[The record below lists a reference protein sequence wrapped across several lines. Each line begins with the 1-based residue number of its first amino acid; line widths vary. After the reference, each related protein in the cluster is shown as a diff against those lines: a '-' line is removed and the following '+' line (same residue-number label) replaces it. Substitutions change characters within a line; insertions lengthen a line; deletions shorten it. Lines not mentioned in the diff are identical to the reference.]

1 MIPVDQINTT
11 AGTQTRINID
21 ELVVAEYAER
31 MQEGDIFPPV
41 VVFHDGNGYYL
52 ADGFHR
58 VMAASRL
65 NLEDIDA
72 DVQKGTRQDAVWYA
86 LGANKRNGKRMEPGD
101 KRNAILIALHEF
113 PEKSQQEIA
122 EQVGCAQSYV
132 NRIKTEANITS
143 DNCPSTRI
151 DSAGRIMPTSYA
163 KPKPEPT
170 EPECTSTP
178 KEDNWSVKK
187 DQPLIDPAFE
197 KAWNDLFSAIK
208 NLKGLRWKNMN
219 KETALRQIQILIDVI
234 EV

>member
-65 NLEDIDA
+65 GLEDIDA

-101 KRNAILIALHEF
+101 KRNAILIALREF

-122 EQVGCAQSYV
+122 EQVGCSQQYV
-132 NRIKTEANITS
+132 AKVKDNTTGCNI
-143 DNCPSTRI
+143 PPTRT
-151 DSAGRIMPTSYA
+151 DSLGRTRPTSYA
-163 KPKPEPT
+163 KPEPEPT

>member
-1 MIPVDQINTT
+1 M
-11 AGTQTRINID
+11 
-21 ELVVAEYAER
+21 
-31 MQEGDIFPPV
+31 
-41 VVFHDGNGYYL
+41 
-52 ADGFHR
+52 
-58 VMAASRL
+58 
-65 NLEDIDA
+65 
-72 DVQKGTRQDAVWYA
+72 VQKGQIPERQLRPLAK
-86 LGANKRNGKRMEPGD
+86 LEPGD

-122 EQVGCAQSYV
+122 EQVGCGVGYV
-132 NRIKTEANITS
+132 NRIKNDNFTS
-143 DNCPSTRI
+143 ENYPTTRI
-151 DSAGRIMPTSYA
+151 DSRGRIMPTSYA
-163 KPKPEPT
+163 KPEPEPT